1 MIIGFTGHKGILG
14 KSILNSL
21 KKSKKSG
28 YKVSLYKNNILD
40 FKKLKKWVSKV
51 DIIIHLAAVTAIN
64 KVNTNKN
71 YAKKVNYS
79 ATKVL
84 VKLLS
89 SSDYNKKLIF
99 ISSSHV
105 YSSSQNKLSENSL
118 TKPISYYGRL
128 KLLSENE
135 IIKNLTNYTIIR
147 LFSYYSKEQSRDFL
161 IPALIDKIKYSKDSK
176 LKIRNFNH
184 VRDIS
189 SIDYVT
195 VQILRLIFSNYK
207 GTINCGSGQG
217 ITIKKLAEK
226 IALVKFKKKITLDMR
241 FKTKKITKI
250 VSNNAKLL
258 KITGI
263 KKEDDLFKI
272 I

>member
-1 MIIGFTGHKGILG
+1 MIIGLTGHKGILG

-21 KKSKKSG
+21 KKSKKNN
-28 YKVSLYKNNILD
+28 YKVSLYKYNILD
-40 FKKLKKWVSKV
+40 FKKLEKWLCKV
-51 DIIIHLAAVTAIN
+51 DIIIHLAAVTSIN
-64 KVNTNKN
+64 KVNINKN
-71 YAKKVNYS
+71 YAKKVNYN
-79 ATKVL
+79 ATKYL

-89 SSDYNKKLIF
+89 NSNHNKKLIF

-128 KLLSENE
+128 KLLSEKE

-147 LFSYYSKEQSRDFL
+147 LFSYYSREQSKDFL
-161 IPALIDKIKYSKDSK
+161 IPSLIDKIRNLKENK
-176 LKIRNFNH
+176 LKIKNFNH
-184 VRDIS
+184 IRDIS

-195 VQILRLIFSNYK
+195 VQIIRLIFSNYN
-207 GTINCGSGQG
+207 GTINCGSGKG

-226 IALVKFKKKITLDMR
+226 IALIKFKKKITLDMR
-241 FKTKKITKI
+241 LKTKKNTKI
-250 VSNNAKLL
+250 VSNNTKLL

-263 KKEDDLFKI
+263 KKKDDLFKI

>member
-28 YKVSLYKNNILD
+28 YKISLYKYNILD
-40 FKKLKKWVSKV
+40 YKKLENWLSKV

-64 KVNTNKN
+64 KVNINKN
-71 YAKKVNYS
+71 YAKKVNYN
-79 ATKVL
+79 ATKFL

-89 SSDYNKKLIF
+89 NSNYNKKLIF

-118 TKPISYYGRL
+118 TKPISYYGKL
-128 KLLSENE
+128 KLLSEKE

-147 LFSYYSKEQSRDFL
+147 LFSYYSKKQSRDFL
-161 IPALIDKIKYSKDSK
+161 IPSLIDKIRNSKDSK

-184 VRDIS
+184 IRDIS

-195 VQILRLIFSNYK
+195 KQILRLIFSNYT
-207 GTINCGSGQG
+207 GTINCGSGKG

-226 IALVKFKKKITLDMR
+226 IALLKFKKKILFDMR
-241 FKTKKITKI
+241 FKSKKTTKI
-250 VSNNAKLL
+250 VCNNSKLQ